1 MSVIKTTLDISEAVL
16 QLSALSAIDYELM
29 RKGEAEKLAIRPSV
43 LDKLVEGA
51 RSKQKIT
58 NDSPFNDIEPFSEKI
73 LPAELFAEIAD
84 TVQKFIVLE
93 PYQANGIALWISFS
107 WFIGEVNIA
116 PLLVI
121 TAPEKSCGKTQLLD
135 LIGRL
140 VARPLP
146 AANSTPAALFR
157 SVEKWSPTLLIDEA
171 DTFIK
176 GSDELIGLIN
186 AGHSRSNAFVLRVV
200 GDDHEPKSF
209 RVWGAKALA
218 GIALERHLPDATM
231 SRSIVIEMRRK
242 LAGEQVQR
250 LRHSQL
256 DAAILKAKL
265 ARFSADFSETVRNA
279 KVTLPETLSDR
290 EQDNWEPLVS
300 IAKCAGEEW
309 VERAIEAALKIS
321 ASNIGTANDSG
332 NELLA
337 DIREAFDVL
346 ATDKLSTLKLINA
359 LLLDEERPWATYNRG
374 KPITPRQVAKRL
386 ASYGITSKT
395 LREGYLTF
403 KGYEKKQFDDA
414 FNRYLPEEEKDLS
427 QSDNVPDSSVVA
439 ESDVTDSGS
448 VTVTLESKVTPF
460 PAPLAQCDAVTLF
473 LKKPIQKCEG

>member
-1 MSVIKTTLDISEAVL
+1 MNAQTTLDISGTIL
-16 QLSALSAIDYELM
+16 QLTALSAIDYELA
-29 RKGEAEKLAIRPSV
+29 RKDEAKKLAIRPSV
-43 LDKLVEGA
+43 LDKLVESA
-51 RSKQKIT
+51 RKKQTIT
-58 NDSPFNDIEPFSEKI
+58 SDSPFSSVEPFAGEI
-73 LPAELFAEIAD
+73 APAELLTEISA
-84 TVQKFIVLE
+84 TIREFIVLE
-93 PYQANGIALWISFS
+93 PYQADAISLWIAFS
-107 WFIGEVNIA
+107 WVIGDVNIA

-140 VARPLP
+140 VAKPLP

-176 GSDELIGLIN
+176 HSDELIGLIN

-242 LAGEQVQR
+242 LVGEQVQR
-250 LRHSQL
+250 LRHSQF
-256 DAAILKAKL
+256 DAATLKAKL
-265 ARFSADFSETVRNA
+265 ARFLADFSETVRNA
-279 KVTLPETLSDR
+279 KVALPETLSDR

-337 DIREAFDVL
+337 DIREAFETSE
-346 ATDKLSTLKLINA
+346 TDKLSTLNLINT
-359 LLLDEERPWATYNRG
+359 LLLDEERPWASYNRG
-374 KPITPRQVAKRL
+374 KPITPRQVAKKL
-386 ASYGITSKT
+386 SSYGVTSKT
-395 LREGYLTF
+395 LRDGYLTF
-403 KGYEKKQFDDA
+403 KGYEYKQFDDV
-414 FNRYLPEEEKDLS
+414 FNRYLPREEKDAS
-427 QSDNVPDSSVVA
+427 QSDNVSDSSVVA
-439 ESDVTDSGS
+439 GGDVTASES

-460 PAPLAQCDAVTLF
+460 PAPLANCDSVTQL
-473 LKKPIQKCEG
+473 LKKPIKKCKG